1 MHSYGC
7 NRIFCYEVLYVRN
20 PNRFTSVIIPKLL
33 HNEMLID
40 ITLTTFD
47 MSETSTTCTID
58 AFRKTFCSSG
68 ICKKCSKDAKR
79 VLKCLSK
86 FNAQFMCNRNTNKIG
101 KEYSRKK
108 TTCKLKNTPKVSILI
123 SDNEK
128 FKMEVKQLIEHSN
141 KQQDKNR
148 KYNYF
153 NKRYI
158 KRDFNPP

>member
-1 MHSYGC
+1 MCSYGC
-7 NRIFCYEVLYVRN
+7 NRIFCYEVLYVKN
-20 PNRFTSVIIPKLL
+20 PNRFTSVIVPKLL
-33 HNEMLID
+33 HDEMLSD
-40 ITLTTFD
+40 IIFATFD
-47 MSETSTTCTID
+47 MSETNTAYAID
-58 AFRKTFCSSG
+58 AFRKVVCFSG
-68 ICKKCSKDAKR
+68 ICKKCSKDSKK

-86 FNAQFMCNRNTNKIG
+86 FNAQFMRNRNTNKTCNG
-101 KEYSRKK
+101 YFKKK
-108 TTCKLKNTPKVSILI
+108 TTCKLRNTPKVSILI
-123 SDNEK
+123 SDNKK